1 MTDPRSSPNYDL
13 PVADL
18 VSELE
23 RLDRVVEP
31 VDEATETNLQSYRMK
46 MGRETIWLNPIE
58 FRILRFLAATPYKAY
73 TRRQIADAVS
83 TARFPIDA
91 DSLDQ
96 HITSLRERLGFF
108 RDYVQTVPYIGYR
121 FKA

>member
-46 MGRETIWLNPIE
+46 MGRETIWLNTIE

-83 TARFPIDA
+83 TARCPIDA

-96 HITSLRERLGFF
+96 HITSLPGE
-108 RDYVQTVPYIGYR
+108 V
-121 FKA
+121 